1 MKMIEGGLE
10 LVVHGLEGEV
20 VVRIMASTRRSGEK

>member
-10 LVVHGLEGEV
+10 LVVHGLERKV
-20 VVRIMASTRRSGEK
+20 VVRNGEYPQKCEK

>member
-20 VVRIMASTRRSGEK
+20 VVRNGEYPQKCEK